1 MPCGP
6 LQTMQIYALGTGSL
20 IAGALSMFFFSIG
33 TVPLMFGLGAIST
46 FISNKSTKLM
56 IKISAIIIM
65 ILGFN
70 MLSRGMLLSG
80 IEINFNNQ
88 SNASTTYSQSSNN
101 NNNGNSSNNTS
112 SNGTTT
118 QNSGVQEIHSTLTS
132 SSSYPTINVKV
143 GIPVKWTISADK
155 KYINGCNGKISIP
168 KYNITKELNVGDT
181 VIEFTPKDVGNFA
194 YSCWMGMVRGTIKVV
209 ADNSSE
215 QTQNQTQTQSLNK
228 TNTNSQNDNN
238 IDTTGLPSCCGG
250 F

>member
-56 IKISAIIIM
+56 IKISAIIII

-70 MLSRGMLLSG
+70 MLSRGILLSG
-80 IEINFNNQ
+80 IENNFNTQ
-88 SNASTTYSQSSNN
+88 SNASTTYSQSSDNN
-101 NNNGNSSNNTS
+101 NNNDTSSNNTS

-118 QNSGVQEIHSTLTS
+118 QNSGIQEIHSTLTS
-132 SSSYPTINVKV
+132 SSSYPTITVKV
-143 GIPVKWTISADK
+143 GIPVKWTISAEK
-155 KYINGCNGKISIP
+155 KYLNGCNGEISIP

-194 YSCWMGMVRGTIKVV
+194 YSCWMGMVRGKIKVV
-209 ADNSSE
+209 PDDSSA
-215 QTQNQTQTQSLNK
+215 QTQTQSSNK
-228 TNTNSQNDNN
+228 TSTNSQNDDY
-238 IDTTGLPSCCGG
+238 IDTTGLPSCCKG